1 MQPTVGLAM
10 KGNKSRQTQGNRIL
24 SADEVRLMLGIG
36 RNTLYLWC
44 SLGLIPHKR
53 VGGTIDETTGELH
66 GGRLLFSEKLLL
78 EWIENRKNDN

>member
-1 MQPTVGLAM
+1 M
-10 KGNKSRQTQGNRIL
+10 KGNKSRQKQGNRIL

-53 VGGTIDETTGELH
+53 VGGKIDEIAGELR
-66 GGRLLFSEKLLL
+66 GRRILFSERLIL
-78 EWIENRKNDN
+78 EWLENRDNEN